1 MKQATIGELF
11 AMRKTEKVKLADA
24 VKMAQN
30 TLDETL
36 KAKDA
41 LDVISVLGKGVKAD
55 CLVLDANALAKLS
68 NLKCGTRISIDEA
81 ALLCHYGI
89 AVESEVLDVSALK
102 LLKSNVLKPIE
113 AAILERNMKLDLA
126 EQAEL
131 ANTRALQRAEND
143 AETAQRSYKKAV
155 SAEYK
160 RLLLSIAETFGNKGD
175 KVTTKHVREIENLE
189 SLFSGQFPKEDNLT
203 GSIGEFV
210 CNELYWLASLDSAT
224 TAAVS
229 ARVEDVKALVET
241 MPYLVEF
248 LESTGTTVVRA
259 PEGFNS
265 VDNPE
270 LPDVPAEKPN
280 LVKWFECVT
289 VEDSDLGHNTMQAND
304 VRNVRAQREAREAL
318 LWQIASICKKHPQT
332 GVFSSIKAFEKV
344 GIPVDSVD
352 GEKEAIKAG
361 LSGMDKILQGAINS
375 AVRLAV
381 RSRGADLSLLNYLNS
396 FAIVYTPSVGFRN
409 ADYKDYILDTL
420 PHLTWKAPKGN
431 ETVGKW
437 EMRGQRALENAKL
450 GQFGIHLFGEL
461 PMLADDGSNTREFP
475 ILCLNRF
482 RQIKR
487 EAQIIARETN
497 KREKERHASQWQ
509 AYADAWESSKPV
521 EARLACIEA
530 ELERLDQHHA
540 ELTKQ
545 ANALRHAKK
554 A

>member
-30 TLDETL
+30 TLGETL

-41 LDVISVLGKGVKAD
+41 LDVISVFGKEFKAD

-68 NLKCGTRISIDEA
+68 NLKPTTRVSIVEA
-81 ALLCHYGI
+81 ELLKHYGI
-89 AVESEVLDVSALK
+89 AVESETLDASALN
-102 LLKSNVLKPIE
+102 LLKSNVLKPID
-113 AAILERNMKLDLA
+113 AAILVRNMKLDLA
-126 EQAEL
+126 EQAEVS
-131 ANTRALQRAEND
+131 NTRAMQRAETA
-143 AETAQRSYKKAV
+143 AEKAERDHKKAV
-155 SAEYK
+155 AAEYK
-160 RLLLSIAETFGNKGD
+160 RLLLSIVETFGNGD
-175 KVTTKHVREIENLE
+175 KVTTKHVREIEELE
-189 SLFSGQFPKEDNLT
+189 SLFSRQFPKEDNLT

-229 ARVEDVKALVET
+229 ARVEEVKGLVET

-248 LESTGTTVVRA
+248 LNSIGTTIVRA
-259 PEGFNS
+259 PDGFNS

-270 LPDVPAEKPN
+270 LPDVPSEKPN
-280 LVKWFECVT
+280 LVRWFECAAIEET
-289 VEDSDLGHNTMQAND
+289 DLGHNTAQAND
-304 VRNVRAQREAREAL
+304 VRNVRAQREARETL

-352 GEKEAIKAG
+352 GEKAAVKAG

-396 FAIVYTPSVGFRN
+396 FAIVYTPNVGFRN

-420 PHLTWKAPKGN
+420 PHLVWKAPKGN

-437 EMRGQRALENAKL
+437 ELRGQRALENAKL

-487 EAQIIARETN
+487 EAQSIARETN
-497 KREKERHASQWQ
+497 KREKERHASQWKE
-509 AYADAWESSKPV
+509 YSEAWEAAKPV
-521 EARLACIEA
+521 EARLASIEA
-530 ELERLDQHHA
+530 ELAKLDQHHE

>member
-1 MKQATIGELF
+1 MKQKTIGELF
-11 AMRKTEKVKLADA
+11 AVRKGEAVKLADA
-24 VKMAQN
+24 VK
-30 TLDETL
+30 T
-36 KAKDA
+36 AKDA
-41 LDVISVLGKGVKAD
+41 LAETLEAKATLDSVTVLGKEFKAD
-55 CLVLDANALAKLS
+55 CLILDANALAKLS
-68 NLKCGTRISIDEA
+68 NLKPTTRVSSEEA
-81 ALLCHYGI
+81 ALFSHYGV
-89 AVESEVLDVSALK
+89 AVESETLDASALK

-126 EQAEL
+126 EQAEVSH
-131 ANTRALQRAEND
+131 TSALRLAENV
-143 AETAQRSYKKAV
+143 AETAERSYKKAV

-160 RLLLSIAETFGNKGD
+160 RLLLSIAETFGKGD

-189 SLFSGQFPKEDNLT
+189 SLFSEQFPKEDNLT

-210 CNELYWLASLDSAT
+210 CNELYWLASLDSSST
-224 TAAVS
+224 SAVS
-229 ARVEDVKALVET
+229 ARIEEVKGLVET

-248 LESTGTTVVRA
+248 LNSIGTTIVRA
-259 PEGFNS
+259 PDGFNS
-265 VDNPE
+265 KEVED
-270 LPDVPAEKPN
+270 LPPVPAEKPD
-280 LVKWFECVT
+280 LVKWFECAAIEET
-289 VEDSDLGHNTMQAND
+289 DLGHNTAQAND
-304 VRNVRAQREAREAL
+304 VRNVRAQREARETL

-344 GIPVDSVD
+344 GIPVDSVE
-352 GEKEAIKAG
+352 GEKAALIAA

-396 FAIVYTPSVGFRN
+396 FSIVYTPSVGFRN

-420 PHLTWKAPKGN
+420 PHLTWKAPKGS

-437 EMRGQRALENAKL
+437 ELKGQRALENAKL
-450 GQFGIHLFGEL
+450 GPFGIHLFGEL

-482 RQIKR
+482 RQVKR
-487 EAQIIARETN
+487 EAQSIARETN
-497 KREKERHASQWQ
+497 KREKERHASAWQ
-509 AYADAWESSKPV
+509 AYNDAWESAKPV
-521 EARLACIEA
+521 EARLASIEA
-530 ELERLDQHHA
+530 ELEKLDQHHE

-545 ANALRHAKK
+545 ANALRHSKK